1 MTNRRTTQNITRNKA
16 DKNLLYQ
23 RESYLIRGAC
33 FNIYKKFRNTQKEIV
48 YQKALEVELNSKGL
62 IVEREKQ
69 IPVYHLRVKVGVYIP
84 DLIVNNMILIELK
97 AKPFLHKEDIAQ
109 FWHYLKNS
117 RFKLGFLVNFGN
129 QNGAEIIRR
138 VYDSARPRI
147 SAYGS
152 A

>member
-1 MTNRRTTQNITRNKA
+1 MQSITRNKA
-16 DKNLLYQ
+16 DTNLLYQ
-23 RESYLIRGAC
+23 RQSYLIRGAC
-33 FNIYKKFRNTQKEIV
+33 FNIYKKFRNTQKETV
-48 YQKALEVELNSKGL
+48 YQKALELELNSKGL
-62 IVEREKQ
+62 TVEREKQ
-69 IPVYHLRVKVGVYIP
+69 IPVYYLGVKVGVYTP
-84 DLIVNNMILIELK
+84 DLLVNNIILIELK

-129 QNGAEIIRR
+129 PKGVEIIRR

-147 SAYGS
+147 SAYRS